1 MDLPPP
7 PFDHSVKTIVVGD
20 SACGKSSILVRFT
33 QDLFAETGVPTLGVE
48 FLHRIVSWND
58 QQIELQLWDTAGQER
73 FRSVSRGYYRGSVG
87 VFLIY
92 DVTCRESFD
101 HIMSWFDDVRAS
113 ADPNLVPVLIG
124 NKSDL
129 QHVRRVPREL
139 GEKLAAD
146 LNAGF
151 FEVSAKTGEN
161 VEAAL
166 LSVLDNIGKLIEEGK
181 YDNQARLNSFMFGKE
196 TIPEPKPSGCC

>member
-1 MDLPPP
+1 MDIPPS

-33 QDLFAETGVPTLGVE
+33 QDLFSETGTTTMGVE
-48 FLHRIVSWND
+48 FLHKIVSWNN

-73 FRSVSRGYYRGSVG
+73 FRSVSRGYYRGSIG

-92 DVTCRESFD
+92 DVTRTESFD
-101 HIMSWFDDVRAS
+101 HITSWFEDVRAS

-129 QHVRRVPREL
+129 AHAKRVPREL
-139 GEKLAAD
+139 GAKLAAE

-166 LSVLDNIGKLIEEGK
+166 TSILEGVVKLIEEGK
-181 YDNQARLNSFMFGKE
+181 YDTQSRLNSFMFGKE
-196 TIPEPKPSGCC
+196 DSRQERQSGCC